1 MLILNILNLSF
12 RLPFRIGIYEKKNYH
27 CADYLMFNN
36 AVNFIPDEIA
46 LLVCFGFEPLTLGR
60 VDFLDS
66 YPSLSL
72 PSDGRIS

>member
-1 MLILNILNLSF
+1 M
-12 RLPFRIGIYEKKNYH
+12 
-27 CADYLMFNN
+27 
-36 AVNFIPDEIA
+36 NFIADEIA
-46 LLVCFGFEPLTLGR
+46 LLVCLGFEPVTFGR